1 VQPQLSSAANPSLIR
16 WRPVLG
22 AALATSLLAAG
33 FVGALGITAR
43 QGADALKIELPSHEN
58 ATVERTQ
65 PAEGTADS
73 GTRPEQRSEGESTPS
88 TIGSAPIELEAS
100 AGRDLANP
108 AADVLS
114 SRPTCESYGTA
125 IQFLSRPADA
135 ARQARQEGK
144 LLFLLHVSGN
154 FEDAK
159 FT

>member
-1 VQPQLSSAANPSLIR
+1 VLS
-16 WRPVLG
+16 

-43 QGADALKIELPSHEN
+43 QGAVAVKIELLSHEI
-58 ATVERTQ
+58 ATVERTERAQ
-65 PAEGTADS
+65 ASADPR
-73 GTRPEQRSEGESTPS
+73 TRPEQRSEGESTPS
-88 TIGSAPIELEAS
+88 AIASAPIELEAS

-125 IQFLSRPADA
+125 IQFSNRPTEA
-135 ARQARQEGK
+135 ARQARQESK